1 MWQQTNP
8 LSFVFWSSVAGPVM
22 DEEAERDVQ
31 PVRLAD
37 AASCPPGGADH
48 RQHHGPAGEDH
59 DQQSGQQTG
68 EGARPGQMELFYYQQ
83 SSGCVGK
90 IQKCVVEIIPL
101 VFIVFPFVAILVQ
114 FS

>member
-1 MWQQTNP
+1 MIHYFDLILKRLSALVVTTDP
-8 LSFVFWSSVAGPVM
+8 LFWTSAVGPVV

-37 AASCPPGGADH
+37 AASRPPGGADH

-68 EGARPGQMELFYYQQ
+68 EEQPVQLFWPNVENVSQ
-83 SSGCVGK
+83 SFHA
-90 IQKCVVEIIPL
+90 L
-101 VFIVFPFVAILVQ
+101 
-114 FS
+114 FSNMNQIGNKL

>member
-1 MWQQTNP
+1 
-8 LSFVFWSSVAGPVM
+8 M

-37 AASCPPGGADH
+37 AAPRPPGGADH

-68 EGARPGQMELFYYQQ
+68 EGVQPVT
-83 SSGCVGK
+83 SSGGAGK
-90 IQKCVVEIIPL
+90 HSALIFKSNKHTQMWNFCLQRANDVSI
-101 VFIVFPFVAILVQ
+101 
-114 FS
+114 